1 MSQETLN
8 LIKRSYEEAVTL
20 STNLLD
26 LFKNLHDLLKEL
38 NVVDED
44 RDCLNAF
51 INNLNN
57 YYCI

>member
-8 LIKRSYEEAVTL
+8 SIKRSYEEA
-20 STNLLD
+20 
-26 LFKNLHDLLKEL
+26 
-38 NVVDED
+38 VDED